1 MKAKASRFFPF
12 FPSLLFRS
20 KGELCSAIG
29 VKSFASSVCVRVFAG
44 SHSQDGSSG
53 WKKKKGSI
61 TVAYPYPDLS
71 LPWWRTPRPIP
82 PFTLGESS
90 KDHGKFHFSLINGQK
105 KYIANCVFF
114 FLSRCHRYPG
124 NFLRI
129 RVSILLSFFKIHWI
143 PHWWKGFDENPK
155 NVPVSSV
162 SKASLLSFFFLWSN
176 VGWKFLSDTFIPR
189 IAGIEFIS
197 NGVYTAGKNRL
208 LWIFCSN
215 SNIESFKRGRF
226 HRFLSPIWYFRILH
240 VIFDIAAAILGR
252 TF

>member
-1 MKAKASRFFPF
+1 MLGYR
-12 FPSLLFRS
+12 
-20 KGELCSAIG
+20 GEKLRVIG
-29 VKSFASSVCVRVFAG
+29 VRTCVRRQPLARWFL
-44 SHSQDGSSG
+44 
-53 WKKKKGSI
+53 WLEKKKKGSI

-114 FLSRCHRYPG
+114 SLSLAVTG
-124 NFLRI
+124 I
-129 RVSILLSFFKIHWI
+129 RVIFSAFESRFFCRFLKSIGYPIDERASMKIRKTYRFHRFQRLLFCL
-143 PHWWKGFDENPK
+143 P
-155 NVPVSSV
+155 
-162 SKASLLSFFFLWSN
+162 FFFFYDRWLEIFI
-176 VGWKFLSDTFIPR
+176 GYFYRIPR

-197 NGVYTAGKNRL
+197 NGMYTAAKNRL
-208 LWIFCSN
+208 SRIFCSN
-215 SNIESFKRGRF
+215 SNIENLERGRF
-226 HRFLSPIWYFRILH
+226 HRFLSPIWYFRVLH

>member
-1 MKAKASRFFPF
+1 MVP
-12 FPSLLFRS
+12 L
-20 KGELCSAIG
+20 
-29 VKSFASSVCVRVFAG
+29 AG
-44 SHSQDGSSG
+44 
-53 WKKKKGSI
+53 KKKKGSI

-162 SKASLLSFFFLWSN
+162 SKASLLSFFFFYDRTLVGNFYRILLYQESPVSN
-176 VGWKFLSDTFIPR
+176 LFRTECIQLVKTDFYEYFAQIR
-189 IAGIEFIS
+189 ISKVLKEDVSIVS
-197 NGVYTAGKNRL
+197 
-208 LWIFCSN
+208 
-215 SNIESFKRGRF
+215 F
-226 HRFLSPIWYFRILH
+226 HRFD
-240 VIFDIAAAILGR
+240 IFEFSTWSSTLLLQ
-252 TF
+252 F